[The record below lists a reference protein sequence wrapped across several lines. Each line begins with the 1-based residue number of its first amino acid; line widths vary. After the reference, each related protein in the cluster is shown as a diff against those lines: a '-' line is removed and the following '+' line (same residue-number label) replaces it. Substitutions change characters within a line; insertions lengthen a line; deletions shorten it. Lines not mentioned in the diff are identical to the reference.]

1 MTTSTL
7 TRRNQTTIPKSVVD
21 ALGLVPSASLVYEI
35 EQGGRVVL
43 TSKAA
48 TFASLAGTFPRK
60 PRRKARSGEE
70 IATSIRRG
78 AARRLAR
85 SAP

>member
-7 TRRNQTTIPKSVVD
+7 SRKNQTTIPKSVVD
-21 ALGLVPSASLVYEI
+21 ALGLGPSASLVYEI
-35 EQGGRVVL
+35 EQGGRVIL
-43 TSKAA
+43 TSKNA

-70 IATSIRRG
+70 IGSSIRQG
-78 AARRLAR
+78 AARRLQR
-85 SAP
+85 SIP

>member
-7 TRRNQTTIPKSVVD
+7 TRKNQTTIPKAVVD
-21 ALGLVPSASLVYEI
+21 ALGLVPFASLVYEI

-60 PRRKARSGEE
+60 PQRKARSGEE
-70 IATSIRRG
+70 TASSIRQG
-78 AARRLAR
+78 AARRQQR
-85 SAP
+85 SIP